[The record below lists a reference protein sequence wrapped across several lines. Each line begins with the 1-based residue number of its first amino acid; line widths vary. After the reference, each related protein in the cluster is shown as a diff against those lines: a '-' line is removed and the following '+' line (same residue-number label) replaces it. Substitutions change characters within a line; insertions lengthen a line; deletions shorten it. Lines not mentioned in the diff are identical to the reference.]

1 MAVQTSIS
9 DEVYRDRSVP
19 FSCCNLRA
27 MTPCEHTEIL
37 ETEVKTINTNGCVEI
52 VAPVIFRIVIV
63 AYVMTSTLV
72 VIQVFLAFLI
82 TKVILIARC

>member
-1 MAVQTSIS
+1 M
-9 DEVYRDRSVP
+9 
-19 FSCCNLRA
+19 
-27 MTPCEHTEIL
+27 L
-37 ETEVKTINTNGCVEI
+37 EAEVKTINTNGCVEI
-52 VAPVIFRIVIV
+52 VAPVILRIVIV